1 MVRKILCRGVDRPG
15 IRAAMLV
22 ALGLL
27 VAACAGEGPEIKSTG
42 GTSLGTYAQ
51 KEITPAEARLQVDYE
66 DRRLERITAG
76 TIGNRTYREHW
87 AFDDGRIQFNS
98 LPQGFFYRRQWM
110 GADQMKLILCG
121 TNPDET
127 CDFQLLE
134 KTGENL
140 VKAAGY
146 HRGVKRVCAAIVY
159 IGQTGGQPTGAQDL
173 YGNYTLQSAYC
184 LPQGAT
190 DTDRALAWAAHFAML
205 VRKDGRPVAPLAG
218 YGFTAIE

>member
-1 MVRKILCRGVDRPG
+1 MVREVLRRGVGRPG
-15 IRAAMLV
+15 VRAAMAV
-22 ALGLL
+22 VVGLL
-27 VAACAGEGPEIKSTG
+27 VAACAGEGREIRSTG
-42 GTSLGTYAQ
+42 DTSLGTYAQ
-51 KEITPAEARLQVDYE
+51 QVIIPAQARLKVDYE

-87 AFDDGRIQFNS
+87 AFDDRRILFNS
-98 LPQGFFYRRQWM
+98 LPEGYFYRRQWM
-110 GADQMKLILCG
+110 GPEQMKLILCG
-121 TNPDET
+121 PNPDET
-127 CDFQLLE
+127 CDFRLLE

-146 HRGVKRVCAAIVY
+146 HRGVQRVCAAIVY

-184 LPQGAT
+184 LPQGSA